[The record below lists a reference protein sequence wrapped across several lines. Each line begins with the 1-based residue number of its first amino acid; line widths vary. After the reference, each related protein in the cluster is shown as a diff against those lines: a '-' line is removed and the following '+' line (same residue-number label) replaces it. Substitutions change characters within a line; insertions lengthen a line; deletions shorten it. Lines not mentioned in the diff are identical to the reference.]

1 MAQTIWS
8 GSITFG
14 LVSVPVSLHSATRDH
29 TVHFHQ
35 VQRGTS
41 DRIRYRKVNERTGE
55 EVDADDIVKGREVDG
70 DFVVVEPDE
79 LDSVAPGRSQNLD
92 IQTFVDIADID
103 PVYFDKTYW
112 LGPGRKGDTKPYA
125 LLVKAMAET
134 DRAGIGS
141 FVMRGKEYLA
151 AIRAHEGLLALDTL
165 FFADE
170 VLDPGEQVSEVPS
183 LRAAKGK
190 ELDMAVSLVE
200 SMSDSWDPGD
210 YRDTYTDRVEQLLED
225 KRKGREVTAEPEPAA
240 EADVVDLADVL
251 RRSVDE
257 ARKGRTQGR
266 SRSRGSGRAATPDLS
281 ELTKAEL
288 GEMARELDIRGR
300 SSMTR
305 AELEKAVR
313 SAGGSSEQ
321 TKAS

>member
-29 TVHFHQ
+29 TVQFHQ

-41 DRIRYRKVNERTGE
+41 DRIRYRKVNERTGK
-55 EVDADDIVKGREVDG
+55 EVESDEIVKGREVDG
-70 DFVVVEPDE
+70 EFVVVEPDE
-79 LDSVAPGRSQNLD
+79 LDAVAPGRSQNLD
-92 IQTFVDIADID
+92 IQAFVDIADID
-103 PVYFDKTYW
+103 PVFFNKTYW
-112 LGPGRKGDTKPYA
+112 LGPGKKGDTKPYA
-125 LLVKAMAET
+125 LLVKAMEET
-134 DRAGIGS
+134 NRAGIGS

-151 AIRAHEGLLALDTL
+151 AIRAHDGILALDTL

-170 VLDPGEQVSEVPS
+170 VLDPGDQVSEKPS
-183 LRAAKGK
+183 LRPAKGK

-200 SMSDSWDPGD
+200 SMSDTWDPSE
-210 YRDTYTDRVEQLLED
+210 YRDTYTERVEQLIED
-225 KRKGREVTAEPEPAA
+225 KRKGREVAVEPEPAA
-240 EADVVDLADVL
+240 AADVVDLAEVL

-257 ARKGRTQGR
+257 ARQGR
-266 SRSRGSGRAATPDLS
+266 SRQQSSGDGTTPDLG
-281 ELTKAEL
+281 ELSKSEL

-313 SAGGSSEQ
+313 SAARSREGS
-321 TKAS
+321 KAS